1 MDLGIFA
8 CKLTS
13 FAKVELPSVV
23 HQQARALRG
32 RRHDERHGGEDE
44 DEPHLINSF
53 VEKKARERALLIF

>member
-32 RRHDERHGGEDE
+32 RRNDERHGGEDE
-44 DEPHLINSF
+44 DEPHLINSL
-53 VEKKARERALLIF
+53 RAKSQQAKLIA